1 MTSEFFTSLWFVWLT
16 LHGIQ
21 VLNIYILLSY
31 DHIDQANIQLHK
43 ICYFFVY
50 LMLGLNAW
58 AILTSVLI
66 MFFLFLFKFYLFKSF
81 NLPHACCPLLS
92 PPLII
97 LPPCPHPILLWHD
110 GGPFGYPPTLAP
122 KITARIH
129 TSSCTETRQGSTTR
143 RTNPIFRQ
151 HPFGY
156 VLFELFG
163 TRMMAKLYLYYKW
176 AGRPTSS
183 PCMFFTWAFRQRE
196 Q

>member
-97 LPPCPHPILLWHD
+97 LPPCPHPILLSPG
-110 GGPFGYPPTLAP
+110 GGPFGYSPSLA
-122 KITARIH
+122 
-129 TSSCTETRQGSTTR
+129 TSHWKDTYFLLHWGQTRHLAI
-143 RTNPIFRQ
+143 RTNPIYRQ
-151 HPFGY
+151 H
-156 VLFELFG
+156 LFAYPHFQLFR
-163 TRMMAKLYLYYKW
+163 THMMAKLHISDKW
-176 AGRPTSS
+176 AWRPRSS
-183 PCMFFTWAFRQRE
+183 PCMFFSWGFRRWE